1 MLCNWKMM
9 KAEGEVAVRWLC
21 SIANV
26 AWKTGAVPE
35 DWKKALVIPV
45 HKKGSKTQCTNY
57 CGIDLLSLPGKVY
70 AKILGNRVGCI
81 TEAKVVE

>member
-1 MLCNWKMM
+1 MVMQYSECGLEDRSSSRRLE
-9 KAEGEVAVRWLC
+9 EGPSHPSA
-21 SIANV
+21 
-26 AWKTGAVPE
+26 
-35 DWKKALVIPV
+35 
-45 HKKGSKTQCTNY
+45 KKGSTTQCTNY